1 MPHEFVLSG
10 ILIPGL
16 LLQLLLVL
24 FGYAGVELILARLG
38 VFRWVWHPA
47 LFRIALIVAAFSL
60 IGLYGHF

>member
-1 MPHEFVLSG
+1 MPHEFTFSG

-24 FGYAGVELILARLG
+24 FGYAGVELMLARIG

-47 LFRIALIVAAFSL
+47 LFRIGLIVAVFSL
-60 IGLYGHF
+60 VGLYVRF